1 MGWPVLSLG
10 NDFYALVMG
19 IWCRIVGVCECV
31 FVGRGAVREAFW
43 FSEKLTRFNAKM
55 PTLVVLLIIS

>member
-1 MGWPVLSLG
+1 MGWPVPSLG

-31 FVGRGAVREAFW
+31 VGGGEQQKQVA
-43 FSEKLTRFNAKM
+43 SLK
-55 PTLVVLLIIS
+55 S

>member
-19 IWCRIVGVCECV
+19 IWCRNVGVCV
-31 FVGRGAVREAFW
+31 FVGRGAGREACW
-43 FSEKLTRFNAKM
+43 FSEKLPHFNAKM
-55 PTLVVLLIIS
+55 PTPVVLLIIS